1 MTMEAPATFSWVS
14 YDNHRVPQDPKSR
27 TLIRRHAMKN
37 VATTRKQRKNYR
49 GNVIQYP
56 ESVLRGE
63 DDPNLCHGFK
73 SSVKGDKSQPR
84 KHKPTKKKKAVDD
97 DTQPTEQHIAR
108 LHTIFVNDVERKMND
123 GFPILEL
130 IAPLTSLHLG
140 FASISCFT
148 SNSGRAGDVLST
160 SPLSHLQSRRLLSYL
175 PSRYGKVA
183 ALTYTVDCLVARL
196 NQITRDSV
204 ANCASEEEDGIV
216 FCHYAK
222 ALKEVQKAID
232 DDALRMSQETLYA
245 TELLGVFELL
255 NPQPQMNSWICHAG
269 GAARLIQLRG
279 PDRFQTD
286 FELALFMAH
295 IGPIVTEAFLSNKLC
310 FLAEEPWKRVLRAA
324 ICNDPSIPSTQS
336 ELMHELWS
344 SLVYGPNIFKLV
356 TDLVLAPIEPRPS
369 IIETTIKR
377 IQRDLDHL
385 DMWAGLLRRHK
396 CVADKICSKGSPLMA
411 SKFAAHWDSSKRY
424 MPWQVLQGTHT
435 MCSMLKRRLL
445 TSLAPSR
452 YPHIELECQSL
463 ARLAMGL
470 DSDTATPSKENDLPK
485 GLFMAQTIWVARAVV
500 NTKGMW
506 CETGTGINE
515 AGVEDGQKRS
525 MIEKWK
531 FRLWCKELGRTG
543 M

>member
-1 MTMEAPATFSWVS
+1 
-14 YDNHRVPQDPKSR
+14 
-27 TLIRRHAMKN
+27 
-37 VATTRKQRKNYR
+37 
-49 GNVIQYP
+49 
-56 ESVLRGE
+56 
-63 DDPNLCHGFK
+63 
-73 SSVKGDKSQPR
+73 
-84 KHKPTKKKKAVDD
+84 
-97 DTQPTEQHIAR
+97 
-108 LHTIFVNDVERKMND
+108 
-123 GFPILEL
+123 
-130 IAPLTSLHLG
+130 
-140 FASISCFT
+140 
-148 SNSGRAGDVLST
+148 
-160 SPLSHLQSRRLLSYL
+160 
-175 PSRYGKVA
+175 
-183 ALTYTVDCLVARL
+183 
-196 NQITRDSV
+196 
-204 ANCASEEEDGIV
+204 
-216 FCHYAK
+216 
-222 ALKEVQKAID
+222 
-232 DDALRMSQETLYA
+232 
-245 TELLGVFELL
+245 
-255 NPQPQMNSWICHAG
+255 MNSWICHAG

-295 IGPIVTEAFLSNKLC
+295 IGPIVGLHIIAGGIVTKGRMIDLSCFKVTEAFLSNKLC
-310 FLAEEPWKRVLRAA
+310 FLAEQPWKRVLRAA

-356 TDLVLAPIEPRPS
+356 TDLVLAPIEPRQS

-396 CVADKICSKGSPLMA
+396 SVAERICAKDSPLMA
-411 SKFAAHWDSSKRY
+411 PKFAAHWDSSRRY
-424 MPWQVLQGTHT
+424 MPWQVLLGTHT

-445 TSLAPSR
+445 TSLAPTR

-470 DSDTATPSKENDLPK
+470 DSDTATPCKENDLPG

-500 NTKGMW
+500 NTKTMW
-506 CETGTGINE
+506 CETATGINK
-515 AGVEDGQKRS
+515 AGVQDGQQRS

>member
-1 MTMEAPATFSWVS
+1 MTMEAPAAFSWVS

-56 ESVLRGE
+56 ESVLQGE
-63 DDPNLCHGFK
+63 DDPSLCDGSK
-73 SSVKGDKSQPR
+73 PSVKGGKSQP
-84 KHKPTKKKKAVDD
+84 HKYKSTKKKKKKAVDD
-97 DTQPTEQHIAR
+97 TQTTKQQI
-108 LHTIFVNDVERKMND
+108 
-123 GFPILEL
+123 
-130 IAPLTSLHLG
+130 
-140 FASISCFT
+140 
-148 SNSGRAGDVLST
+148 
-160 SPLSHLQSRRLLSYL
+160 
-175 PSRYGKVA
+175 
-183 ALTYTVDCLVARL
+183 
-196 NQITRDSV
+196 ITRDLV
-204 ANCASEEEDGIV
+204 TNCPSEEEDGIV

-245 TELLGVFELL
+245 TELLGIFELL

-344 SLVYGPNIFKLV
+344 SLIYGPNIFKLV
-356 TDLVLAPIEPRPS
+356 TDLVLAPVEPRPS

-396 CVADKICSKGSPLMA
+396 SVADKICSRDSPLMS
-411 SKFAAHWDSSKRY
+411 SKFAADWDSSKRY
-424 MPWQVLQGTHT
+424 VPWQVLQGTHT

-470 DSDTATPSKENDLPK
+470 DSDPATPSKENDLPG

-500 NTKGMW
+500 NTKSMW
-506 CETGTGINE
+506 CETGAGRNE
-515 AGVEDGQKRS
+515 AGVQDGQQRS

>member
-1 MTMEAPATFSWVS
+1 MEAPATFSWVS

-49 GNVIQYP
+49 GNTIQYP

-63 DDPNLCHGFK
+63 DNPNLCHASK
-73 SSVKGDKSQPR
+73 PSVKGGKSQPR
-84 KHKPTKKKKAVDD
+84 KHKPKKKKAVDD
-97 DTQPTEQHIAR
+97 DDDTRATKPQVIHF
-108 LHTIFVNDVERKMND
+108 HTIFVDDVERKMSAE
-123 GFPILEL
+123 FPILEL

-148 SNSGRAGDVLST
+148 SNSGRAGDLLST

-196 NQITRDSV
+196 NQITRTSL
-204 ANCASEEEDGIV
+204 ANCTSEEEDGIV

-222 ALKEVQKAID
+222 ALNEVQKAID

-245 TELLGVFELL
+245 TELLGIFELL

-344 SLVYGPNIFKLV
+344 SLIYGPNIFKLV
-356 TDLVLAPIEPRPS
+356 TDLVLAPVEPRPS

-385 DMWAGLLRRHK
+385 DMWAGLLRKHK
-396 CVADKICSKGSPLMA
+396 TVAEKICSKDSPLMA
-411 SKFAAHWDSSKRY
+411 PKFAAHWDSSRRY
-424 MPWQVLQGTHT
+424 MPWQVLLGTHT

-445 TSLAPSR
+445 TSLAPTR

-463 ARLAMGL
+463 ARMAMGL
-470 DSDTATPSKENDLPK
+470 DSDSAIPSKENDLPG

-500 NTKGMW
+500 NTKSMW
-506 CETGTGINE
+506 CKTGTGIKE
-515 AGVEDGQKRS
+515 AGVQAGQQRS

-531 FRLWCKELGRTG
+531 FRLWCKELGRIG

>member
-14 YDNHRVPQDPKSR
+14 YDNHRVPRDPKSR

-63 DDPNLCHGFK
+63 DDPSLCHGFK
-73 SSVKGDKSQPR
+73 PSVKGGKGQPR
-84 KHKPTKKKKAVDD
+84 KQKPKKKKAVDED
-97 DTQPTEQHIAR
+97 STQTTKQKIAR
-108 LHTIFVNDVERKMND
+108 LHTMFANDVERKMNA

-160 SPLSHLQSRRLLSYL
+160 SPPSHLQSRRLLSYL
-175 PSRYGKVA
+175 PGRYGKVA
-183 ALTYTVDCLVARL
+183 ALTCTVDC
-196 NQITRDSV
+196 
-204 ANCASEEEDGIV
+204 
-216 FCHYAK
+216 
-222 ALKEVQKAID
+222 
-232 DDALRMSQETLYA
+232 
-245 TELLGVFELL
+245 LLGVFELL

-295 IGPIVTEAFLSNKLC
+295 IGPIVTEAFLSNNLC

-324 ICNDPSIPSTQS
+324 ICNNPSIPSTQS

-369 IIETTIKR
+369 IIETTTKR

-385 DMWAGLLRRHK
+385 HMWAGLLRRHK
-396 CVADKICSKGSPLMA
+396 SVADKMCSKDGPLMA
-411 SKFAAHWDSSKRY
+411 SKFAAQLDSSKRY

-445 TSLAPSR
+445 TSLSPTR

-470 DSDTATPSKENDLPK
+470 DSDAATPSKENDLPG

-500 NTKGMW
+500 NTKSMW
-506 CETGTGINE
+506 CENGTGINE
-515 AGVEDGQKRS
+515 AGVQGGQQRL
-525 MIEKWK
+525 MIEKRK
-531 FRLWCKELGRTG
+531 FRFWCKELGRTG